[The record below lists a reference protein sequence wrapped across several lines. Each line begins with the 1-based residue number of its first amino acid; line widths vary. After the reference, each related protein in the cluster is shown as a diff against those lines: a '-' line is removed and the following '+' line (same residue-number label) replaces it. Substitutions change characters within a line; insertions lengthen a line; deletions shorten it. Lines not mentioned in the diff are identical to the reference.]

1 MVLKVMS
8 QVSEELQLTR
18 FDRIVIYR
26 GGLDILDLALK
37 GNKGGRSAFVE
48 INDYRRK
55 FACSILIIISL
66 AHHHY

>member
-1 MVLKVMS
+1 M
-8 QVSEELQLTR
+8 TR

-55 FACSILIIISL
+55 FACSILIIILL